1 MSNYY
6 GSKHKKNSIT
16 LNKFMN
22 NKQFMLI
29 LSVILLLLLFI
40 KFRAFIVFIIVI
52 ALAAVLNYFIHVMDI
67 HIHLGHVSFLA
78 VIFSYKLG
86 FWFGVATVIIA
97 HVFAE
102 IFAGHLDKE
111 MFITGSIYLI
121 NCFLASIISA
131 PIVSLGIGLTVFQ
144 AIATITLG
152 LMTGT
157 SIIELITED
166 GVEFVM
172 LIIYYLSFAVPLVKL
187 IG

>member
-1 MSNYY
+1 M
-6 GSKHKKNSIT
+6 
-16 LNKFMN
+16 
-22 NKQFMLI
+22 
-29 LSVILLLLLFI
+29 
-40 KFRAFIVFIIVI
+40 
-52 ALAAVLNYFIHVMDI
+52 
-67 HIHLGHVSFLA
+67 
-78 VIFSYKLG
+78 
-86 FWFGVATVIIA
+86 
-97 HVFAE
+97 
-102 IFAGHLDKE
+102 
-111 MFITGSIYLI
+111 I